1 MKAVRVLGVV
11 CSCVLLLAAA
21 PPHTQIYGFTAA
33 NSDQEF
39 ALEDRFLDIP
49 SSAGALESAAA
60 LAAQPHYA
68 GSTGDYKLALYVR
81 DRFKED
87 GFDTTIESLTA
98 RIDVPKK
105 LVLELIPTP
114 GSRSAA
120 VTNTVPAYT
129 PLVKRKSRRR
139 QANGLLGIPNQPSV
153 GLDLRELPDP
163 NDAATANP
171 AVGLPFIAGS
181 ADGDLTAP
189 LVYAGHGLP
198 ADYALLEGHSVDTHG
213 AVLLIRYGDD
223 SRGALV
229 RRAQLH
235 GAVGVVLY
243 DDPADDG
250 FARGAVYPT
259 GPWRPLNSVQRG
271 SAGEGVTVP
280 VIPISAANA
289 RILLAS
295 LHGPTAPRPWTGSLS
310 VGYPFARG
318 PAAVHMNVVMERRTT
333 TLWNTIG
340 VLHGTLPGQEL
351 VLGAQRDA
359 WVYGIGAGGGGTI
372 TLLEAARGLGYLVRT
387 GWQPGRTIVL
397 AAWDGEELGS
407 FGSLA
412 YVRRHGDEIRT
423 DSIAYLNTE
432 PSITGPVFG
441 ADAVAAIAAT
451 IADASHLV
459 ADPARPGGTIYDR
472 YAFRTRGALPPV
484 DRGPGGTDRAAFLF
498 GAGTPSANASF
509 SGPFGPYHSSYD
521 TLQFARTIS
530 DPEFDLHRAAAQLYG
545 VAVLRL
551 ANADVV
557 PYHFSAYLAPM
568 NSALR
573 ALAALA
579 RARRVSLDARG
590 FEASIRRFAA
600 SAARS
605 DAATK
610 RVATGGDA
618 DREMEA
624 ARILDLTAY
633 GIDGE
638 TGITFPDVARAIRE
652 GDQSAVDLAVS
663 RARSTIDRSG
673 TLIAQ

>member
-1 MKAVRVLGVV
+1 
-11 CSCVLLLAAA
+11 
-21 PPHTQIYGFTAA
+21 
-33 NSDQEF
+33 
-39 ALEDRFLDIP
+39 
-49 SSAGALESAAA
+49 
-60 LAAQPHYA
+60 
-68 GSTGDYKLALYVR
+68 
-81 DRFKED
+81 
-87 GFDTTIESLTA
+87 
-98 RIDVPKK
+98 
-105 LVLELIPTP
+105 
-114 GSRSAA
+114 
-120 VTNTVPAYT
+120 
-129 PLVKRKSRRR
+129 
-139 QANGLLGIPNQPSV
+139 
-153 GLDLRELPDP
+153 
-163 NDAATANP
+163 
-171 AVGLPFIAGS
+171 
-181 ADGDLTAP
+181 
-189 LVYAGHGLP
+189 
-198 ADYALLEGHSVDTHG
+198 
-213 AVLLIRYGDD
+213 
-223 SRGALV
+223 
-229 RRAQLH
+229 
-235 GAVGVVLY
+235 
-243 DDPADDG
+243 
-250 FARGAVYPT
+250 
-259 GPWRPLNSVQRG
+259 
-271 SAGEGVTVP
+271 
-280 VIPISAANA
+280 
-289 RILLAS
+289 
-295 LHGPTAPRPWTGSLS
+295 
-310 VGYPFARG
+310 
-318 PAAVHMNVVMERRTT
+318 
-333 TLWNTIG
+333 
-340 VLHGTLPGQEL
+340 
-351 VLGAQRDA
+351 
-359 WVYGIGAGGGGTI
+359 
-372 TLLEAARGLGYLVRT
+372 
-387 GWQPGRTIVL
+387 
-397 AAWDGEELGS
+397 
-407 FGSLA
+407 
-412 YVRRHGDEIRT
+412 
-423 DSIAYLNTE
+423 
-432 PSITGPVFG
+432 
-441 ADAVAAIAAT
+441 
-451 IADASHLV
+451 
-459 ADPARPGGTIYDR
+459 
-472 YAFRTRGALPPV
+472 LPPV